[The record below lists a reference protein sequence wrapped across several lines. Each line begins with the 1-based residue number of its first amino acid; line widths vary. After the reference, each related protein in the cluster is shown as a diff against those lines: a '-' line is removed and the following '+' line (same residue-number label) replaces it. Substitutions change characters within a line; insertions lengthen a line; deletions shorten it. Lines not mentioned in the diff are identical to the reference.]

1 MAGVQPDPPTAS
13 DDHPPASPPLRL
25 PRGELCQQVLED
37 LSERGVA
44 VLQGPGGSGTSWAA
58 WELAQSWQGPVTWV
72 RAGMWLHLA
81 DLARPLWPG
90 EAPRALQGGPSEQVV
105 DAILARLQGSGGLL
119 VLDDLDPCFSSGV
132 AGVPDPELRL
142 LLAALEAGEMENS
155 GAGVLITA
163 HRGPR
168 ALSVPLRL
176 LPPLSRDDAARIAG
190 RSCASLP
197 TAWLRRPGA
206 LALLPH
212 LPKGAALPEDA
223 SHPWPELLT
232 ILAESS
238 LGEAVQEVLL
248 TLALARR
255 PTPPLAICAAGGLRR
270 GEVEGCL
277 ERLGSLG
284 LAERIGESWRC
295 SRYIASTARRLLP
308 ERLPGVL
315 PIALMQR
322 LGGYYLRVGQDHGH
336 TWESMDQTATA
347 RIGLRYAVAAGDG
360 RMALQA
366 ALHGGTMRVARGL
379 RAWRSMRDD
388 LRLALSVPA
397 LELDQE
403 DIAQACL
410 TLAEAAAG
418 IGDHDTTG
426 PALVR
431 ALPHAQAAGNPD
443 LVRDIHTRLA
453 RHLLLSGSSRQSLE
467 HLRAALFGAARA
479 GDTRAR
485 CDLLG
490 LSGSLHLQGGRLTK
504 AQLDFE
510 SSLALALAMQDER
523 RAASRRAGLGGVLI
537 YRGRLRD
544 AEVQLRLAAEQAREC
559 GDLIGLS
566 HRLLN
571 QSLVRSLRGD
581 VRGAMACVAE
591 AASQLPPGQPRL
603 EARLLSLRGN
613 LRRLAGDLS
622 GAALDLDQSLDAA
635 NVAGDRDAV
644 VEILGAQGHWHR
656 CFGNFEQACHLFE
669 EVLDNVS
676 PEREDAFLAGRESDL
691 WNATA
696 WEVANR
702 QLETNSDC
710 MPELVLASD
719 KLQKCHLRIP
729 EEPFRVRYVSS
740 ALQLLEVQLLAA
752 TLSGVAPLAQTYRLE
767 QLLDEDERDTELAD
781 TGSPALRALHA
792 WALLLCARPDDAR
805 KEAERAALDA
815 GMCGLATLRECAR
828 VLLGEEPQP
837 WNGQAVLL
845 QKLLHEARRGKPPP
859 SDRGTGAIPLHGPRE
874 P

>member
-1 MAGVQPDPPTAS
+1 MSGVQPTRPAAS
-13 DDHPPASPPLRL
+13 DDHPPQSPPLRL
-25 PRGELCQQVLED
+25 PRGKLCQQVLED

-58 WELAQSWQGPVTWV
+58 WELAENWQGPVAWV

-90 EAPRALQGGPSEQVV
+90 EAPSVLQRGPSEQFVE
-105 DAILARLQGSGGLL
+105 AILAQLQGSSGLL

-142 LLAALEAGEMENS
+142 LLAALEAGELADS

-176 LPPLSRDDAARIAG
+176 LPALSRAGAEKIAG

-197 TAWLRRPGA
+197 SAWLRRPGA

-212 LPKGAALPEDA
+212 LPAGAALPEDA

-232 ILAESS
+232 SLADTR
-238 LGEAVQEVLL
+238 LGEADQEVLL

-255 PTPPLAICAAGGLRR
+255 TTSSLAISAAGGLRKS
-270 GEVEGCL
+270 EVEGCL
-277 ERLGSLG
+277 QRLAGLS
-284 LAERIGESWRC
+284 LAERVGESWRC
-295 SRYIASTARRLLP
+295 SRYIASAARRLLP
-308 ERLPGVL
+308 ARLPGVL

-336 TWESMDQTATA
+336 TWESMDQAATA

-366 ALHGGTMRVARGL
+366 ALHGGAMRVAHSL
-379 RAWRSMRDD
+379 HAWRSMRDD

-397 LELDQE
+397 PELDQE
-403 DIAQACL
+403 DIARACL
-410 TLAEAAAG
+410 SLADAAAR

-431 ALPHAQAAGNPD
+431 ALPHAQAAGDPD
-443 LVRDIHTRLA
+443 LVRNIHTRLA
-453 RHLLLSGSSRQSLE
+453 RHLLLTGSSRQSLE
-467 HLRAALFGAARA
+467 HLKAALLGAVRA

-490 LSGSLHLQGGRLTK
+490 MSGSLHLQGGRLTK
-504 AQLDFE
+504 AQRDFE
-510 SSLALALAMQDER
+510 SSLALALALDDQR

-544 AEVQLRLAAEQAREC
+544 AEAQLRMAADQAREC
-559 GDLIGLS
+559 GDLTGLS

-581 VRGAMACVAE
+581 IRGAMASVAE
-591 AASQLPPGQPRL
+591 AAAQLPAGQPRL

-635 NVAGDRDAV
+635 TAAGDRDAV

-656 CFGNFEQACHLFE
+656 CFGNFQQACQLFE
-669 EVLDNVS
+669 EVLDSVS
-676 PEREDAFLAGRESDL
+676 EEREDAFLAAREGDL
-691 WNATA
+691 WNATC
-696 WEVANR
+696 WEVAHR
-702 QLETNSDC
+702 QFEGDSNLMS
-710 MPELVLASD
+710 ELVLASEN
-719 KLQKCHLRIP
+719 LQACQLRIP
-729 EEPFRVRYVSS
+729 EEPFRVRYVTS
-740 ALQLLEVQLLAA
+740 ALQLLEAQLLAA
-752 TLSGVAPLAQTYRLE
+752 TLSGVAPLAQAYRIE
-767 QLLDEDERDTELAD
+767 QLLGEDERDNELVD
-781 TGSPALRALHA
+781 TGSPALRALYA
-792 WALLLCARPDDAR
+792 WALLLCARPDQAR
-805 KEAERAALDA
+805 EEAERAALDA
-815 GMCGLATLRECAR
+815 GMCGLATVRERAQ
-828 VLLGEEPQP
+828 VLLGEQPEP

-845 QKLLHEARRGKPPP
+845 QQLLHEARSGKPPP